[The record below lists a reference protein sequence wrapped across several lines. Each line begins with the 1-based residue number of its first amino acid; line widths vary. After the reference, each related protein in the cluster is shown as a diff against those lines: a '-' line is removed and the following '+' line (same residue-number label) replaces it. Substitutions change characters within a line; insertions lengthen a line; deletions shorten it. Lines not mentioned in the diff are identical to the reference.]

1 MNKSAKNKI
10 EVMLLLVVAMIAITF
25 VIALTDEER
34 QGLELEKA
42 QLEAELSDAGYGKQ
56 QEKTMFAGE
65 VDKELNLNINNL
77 FIYINLEF
85 NYEIE

>member
-56 QEKTMFAGE
+56 EKTMFAGGE
-65 VDKELNLNINNL
+65 KCI
-77 FIYINLEF
+77 
-85 NYEIE
+85 